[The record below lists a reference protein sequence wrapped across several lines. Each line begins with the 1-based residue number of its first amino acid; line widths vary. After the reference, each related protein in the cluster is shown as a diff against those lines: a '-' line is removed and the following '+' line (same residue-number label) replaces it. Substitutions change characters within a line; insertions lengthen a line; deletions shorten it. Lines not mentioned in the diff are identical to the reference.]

1 MISCHL
7 EWEWSKNWWTI
18 QIPHEINNN
27 FFWLIYS
34 AIQEWK
40 IKDIDIHILYSD
52 FWKVVISPNKIDK
65 LIEDYTILEK
75 HIDKIIKII
84 PLPKTIWDFDGHYYK
99 WFLVSLKQYE
109 EIDGI
114 KDFNKEDILYLIKL
128 IKKKALEAKEKWKDL
143 IFIWD

>member
-27 FFWLIYS
+27 FFWWIYS

-109 EIDGI
+109 
-114 KDFNKEDILYLIKL
+114 
-128 IKKKALEAKEKWKDL
+128 
-143 IFIWD
+143 